1 MKIDLNQFANS
12 FRAKIQSDITALNI
26 IQKQKDQKDIFNS
39 KLGIKF
45 NAIDFMFDTPPYDYL
60 EKREIIKTFKSVVA
74 ALQDFLDELIA
85 TIKITERIPIY
96 VLKPDELGQCVHSTF
111 KKVFMEVIT
120 DTRINTTQKL
130 EFILDKVNQQQNIV
144 LISLQS
150 LFYVRNG
157 FEHHKGL
164 AKIDRELTYKR
175 IALVTTSGKEVT
187 KPGPLEPGEGLNMS
201 VVNEL
206 IKYDEGNEILITSE
220 QLHGIITNLFMLSID
235 ELKNAAQQ
243 KIG

>member
-26 IQKQKDQKDIFNS
+26 IQNQKNQKEIFNS

-45 NAIDFMFDTPPYDYL
+45 NGIDFMFDTPPYEYL

-74 ALQDFLDELIA
+74 SLQDFLDELIA
-85 TIKITERIPIY
+85 AIRTTQSIPQNI
-96 VLKPDELGQCVHSTF
+96 LKPEELGQYIQSTY
-111 KKVFMEVIT
+111 KKVFMEVMT
-120 DTRINTTQKL
+120 DTRMSTTQKL
-130 EFILDKVNQQQNIV
+130 EFILDKNDQQQNIV
-144 LISLQS
+144 LTSLQS

-164 AKIDRELTYKR
+164 AKIDRELIYKR

-187 KPGPLEPGEGLNMS
+187 KPGPLEPGEGLNLS
-201 VVNEL
+201 VVNESL
-206 IKYDEGNEILITSE
+206 KYDEGNEILISSE
-220 QLHGIITNLFMLSID
+220 QLHGIITNLFLLSIE

-243 KIG
+243 KIK